1 MGGPWPRS
9 PAPLVCRSAGLMGA
23 DEIWA
28 EGERRQ
34 QQKDD
39 EDEEVN
45 LCPQPLWCHYTGE
58 INRKIDGETKL
69 RRDLLEAWGWGCSS
83 ALLVL
88 HVPKQKLEK
97 KGDQQKKKPLCLHM
111 IQPVET
117 HKKERKGRFVH
128 TADSPRLLRRRKTI
142 SQMRMAMM
150 MSSSKQPIT
159 MPATSPPFRHVAET
173 KKDFDFVSSRHA
185 VVKCWCG

>member
-1 MGGPWPRS
+1 
-9 PAPLVCRSAGLMGA
+9 MGA

-58 INRKIDGETKL
+58 INRKIDGESAETKL

-88 HVPKQKLEK
+88 HVQNKNSRKKVINEK
-97 KGDQQKKKPLCLHM
+97 TPLCLKM
-111 IQPVET
+111 IQPVKT
-117 HKKERKGRFVH
+117 HKNE
-128 TADSPRLLRRRKTI
+128 
-142 SQMRMAMM
+142 
-150 MSSSKQPIT
+150 
-159 MPATSPPFRHVAET
+159 
-173 KKDFDFVSSRHA
+173 
-185 VVKCWCG
+185 

>member
-58 INRKIDGETKL
+58 INRKIDGESAETKL

-88 HVPKQKLEK
+88 HVQNKNSRK
-97 KGDQQKKKPLCLHM
+97 KVINKKTPLCLKM
-111 IQPVET
+111 IQPVKI
-117 HKKERKGRFVH
+117 HKNE
-128 TADSPRLLRRRKTI
+128 
-142 SQMRMAMM
+142 
-150 MSSSKQPIT
+150 
-159 MPATSPPFRHVAET
+159 
-173 KKDFDFVSSRHA
+173 
-185 VVKCWCG
+185 